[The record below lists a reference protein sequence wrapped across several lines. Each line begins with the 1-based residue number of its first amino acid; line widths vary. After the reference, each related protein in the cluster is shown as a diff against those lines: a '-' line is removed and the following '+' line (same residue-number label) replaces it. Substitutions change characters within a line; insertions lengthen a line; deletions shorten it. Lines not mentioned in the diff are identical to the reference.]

1 MSPELSEVGVVSAF
15 VSPTVRRR
23 RLAAELRRLR
33 DRMHLTLDEVAA
45 QLGWSPSKVSRY
57 ELAQGGLK
65 PVEVRRLLDLYG
77 IEGAKRETL
86 LSLAR
91 EATDKGWW
99 EEYADAMPE
108 DYVSI
113 IGLEAE
119 ATAEWSWHLDVI
131 PGLLQ
136 REAYM
141 RAIINQ
147 AQVLAPTPPSKID
160 RRIEMRLHR
169 QQLLER
175 DPPLQL
181 SVVLDQAVLLRRVGS
196 NSVMRDQLAYLAE
209 VAQLPNVSLRIKQ
222 LDESFP
228 VVTNSFDLL
237 TFGPTDDATMP
248 DVVWTE
254 HVFSAIYFEG
264 EADTFQYHLV
274 FRAMSDSS
282 LDSAESLELL
292 DQIMHQ
298 VWT

>member
-1 MSPELSEVGVVSAF
+1 VSAL

-33 DRMHLTLDEVAA
+33 DGLHLTLDEVAS

-65 PVEVRRLLDLYG
+65 PIEVRRLLDLYG
-77 IEGAKRETL
+77 VDGGKRETL

-99 EEYADAMPE
+99 EEYADVIPE

-136 REAYM
+136 HEAYI
-141 RAIINQ
+141 RAIISQ
-147 AQVLAPTPPSKID
+147 ARALAPTPPSKID
-160 RRIEMRLHR
+160 RRVAMRLRR
-169 QQLLER
+169 QELLHR
-175 DPPLQL
+175 DPPLQF
-181 SVVLDQAVLLRRVGS
+181 SAVLDQGVLLRRMGS
-196 NSVMRDQLAYLAE
+196 NSVMREQLAHLIE
-209 VAQLPNVSLRIKQ
+209 VAQLPNVSLRVKQ
-222 LDESFP
+222 LDGGFP
-228 VVTNSFDLL
+228 VLVNSFDLL
-237 TFGPTDDATMP
+237 AFGVAGETTMP

-254 HVFSAIYFEG
+254 HLTSAIYFEG
-264 EADTFQYHLV
+264 EADTFQYHVV
-274 FRAMSDSS
+274 FEALSDGALGTS
-282 LDSAESLELL
+282 ESLELL
-292 DQIMHQ
+292 DQIIDQ
-298 VWT
+298 VWA